1 MLSMVAI
8 KTLLEYFGNKLSRA
22 LNWRSI
28 IMATIQSRIAVLERQ
43 SGAGYKLVL
52 REDGETD
59 DEARARAGL
68 ADVKGLIVF
77 LSESDARL

>member
-1 MLSMVAI
+1 
-8 KTLLEYFGNKLSRA
+8 
-22 LNWRSI
+22 
-28 IMATIQSRIAVLERQ
+28 MATIESRIAVLERQ

-52 REDGETD
+52 RGDGETD

-68 ADVKGLIVF
+68 ADVKGPFIF

>member
-1 MLSMVAI
+1 
-8 KTLLEYFGNKLSRA
+8 
-22 LNWRSI
+22 
-28 IMATIQSRIAVLERQ
+28 MATIQSRIALLERQ

-77 LSESDARL
+77 LSESDSRL